1 MTEDMPTVGLS
12 GRPRMSAVL
21 RGRDRGDAARLAGRR
36 VTTVITV
43 VVRSAT
49 FRVAGRTTTA
59 IKGERAPLPAW
70 PPASGLV

>member
-43 VVRSAT
+43 VVGFAAL
-49 FRVAGRTTTA
+49 RVARNTPKTT
-59 IKGERAPLPAW
+59 KREKNSLSPLP
-70 PPASGLV
+70 P